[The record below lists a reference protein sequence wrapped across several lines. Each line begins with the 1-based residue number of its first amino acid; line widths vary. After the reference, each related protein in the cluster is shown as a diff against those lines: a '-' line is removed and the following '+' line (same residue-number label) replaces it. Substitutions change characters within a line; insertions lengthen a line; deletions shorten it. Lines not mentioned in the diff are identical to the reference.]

1 MDSRAI
7 LDEGGA
13 EQLVGKGDMLFSTYE
28 ELESEYKNGKIH
40 PLDLKLSV
48 GRELNDIISPIRAYF
63 SNKSELFSSI

>member
-1 MDSRAI
+1 
-7 LDEGGA
+7 
-13 EQLVGKGDMLFSTYE
+13 MLFSTYE

-63 SNKSELFSSI
+63 SNKPELFSSI